1 MSRQFHPLF
10 DFLLK
15 AFDARELRQ
24 FVWEA
29 YPELVAALP
38 GKASH
43 NELTRSFVE
52 TLGRRGGVDEALFAA
67 LLAARPRLAEDIAQ
81 LRRVMTGQE
90 TAPATAGAGV
100 RAADR
105 TMISVSGEQRVRV
118 MFVTANPIALD
129 KLSLSEEARR
139 IEERLRGTPGE
150 RRIEFRWCWYADAEG
165 LIDALHR
172 GVPDVLH
179 FAGHGTKDG
188 SLLLQT
194 PEGAPHPLT
203 PAALAALLAARQK
216 RPRVA
221 VLNACYSVMM
231 ARALLPLVDAVIGM
245 RDAVEDAAARTFAVE
260 FYKAIGHGRPLQEA
274 FELARA
280 SLLVY
285 GLGND
290 DLPQVEVRECDPWT
304 YRLI

>member
-10 DFLLK
+10 EFLLN
-15 AFDARELRQ
+15 AFDASELRQ

-29 YPELVAALP
+29 FPELVTALP
-38 GKASH
+38 GKASR

-52 TLGRRGGVDEALFAA
+52 TLSRRGGVDEALFAA
-67 LLAARPRLAEDIAQ
+67 LLSARPRLAEDIEQ

-90 TAPATAGAGV
+90 TAATIGAGV

-105 TMISVSGEQRVRV
+105 MINGSGERRVRV
-118 MFVTANPIALD
+118 MFVAANPVALD

-150 RRIEFRWCWYADAEG
+150 RRIEFRWRWHADAEG
-165 LIDALHR
+165 LIDALHL
-172 GVPDVLH
+172 GIPDVLH

-194 PEGAPHPLT
+194 AEGAPHPLT
-203 PAALAALLAARQK
+203 PAALAALLAARQE
-216 RPRVA
+216 RPRVV
-221 VLNACYSVMM
+221 VLNACYSVIM
-231 ARALLPLVDAVIGM
+231 AQALLPLADAVIGM

-290 DLPQVEVRECDPWT
+290 DLPQLEARGCDPRT

>member
-10 DFLLK
+10 EFLLK
-15 AFDARELRQ
+15 AFDASELRQ

-38 GKASH
+38 GKASR

-52 TLGRRGGVDEALFAA
+52 TLGRRGGVDEALFAS
-67 LLAARPRLAEDIAQ
+67 LLAARPRLIADIEQ

-90 TAPATAGAGV
+90 TASATTGAGGHT
-100 RAADR
+100 ADR
-105 TMISVSGEQRVRV
+105 TITNGSGERRVRV
-118 MFVTANPIALD
+118 MFIAANPVALD

-150 RRIEFRWCWYADAEG
+150 RRIEFRWCWHADAEG

-172 GVPDVLH
+172 GIPDVLH

-194 PEGAPHPLT
+194 AEGAPHPLT
-203 PAALAALLAARQK
+203 PAALAALLAARQE
-216 RPRVA
+216 RPRVV

-231 ARALLPLVDAVIGM
+231 ARALLPLADAVIGM

-280 SLLVY
+280 SLLVH

-290 DLPQVEVRECDPWT
+290 ELLQLEVRGVDPRT

>member
-1 MSRQFHPLF
+1 MSRQLLPLIE
-10 DFLLK
+10 FLLK

-38 GKASH
+38 GTASH
-43 NELTRSFVE
+43 NDLTRSFVE
-52 TLGRRGGVDEALFAA
+52 TLGRRGGVDEALFKA
-67 LLAARPRLAEDIAQ
+67 LLAARPRLADDIAE

-90 TAPATAGAGV
+90 SAPATTGAGV
-100 RAADR
+100 HAADR
-105 TMISVSGEQRVRV
+105 TMSGEQRVRV
-118 MFVTANPIALD
+118 MFVAANPIALD

-150 RRIEFRWCWYADAEG
+150 RRIEFRWCWHADAEG

-172 GVPDVLH
+172 GIPDVLH

-194 PEGAPHPLT
+194 AEGAPHPLT

-216 RPRVA
+216 RPRVV
-221 VLNACYSVMM
+221 VLNACHSVMM
-231 ARALLPLVDAVIGM
+231 ARALLPLANAVIGM

-290 DLPQVEVRECDPWT
+290 DLPQLEVRGCDPRT